1 MAVKISNV
9 KVSPQEVTVGQ
20 SITITITA
28 VDVSWDVI
36 KNEFTNWNELKTE
49 LSNWRSVLNYN

>member
-1 MAVKISNV
+1 MAVKISNIT
-9 KVSPQEVTVGQ
+9 VSPQEVAVGQ

-28 VDVSWDVI
+28 VDVSWGVI

-49 LSNWRSVLNYN
+49 LSNWKSVLNHH